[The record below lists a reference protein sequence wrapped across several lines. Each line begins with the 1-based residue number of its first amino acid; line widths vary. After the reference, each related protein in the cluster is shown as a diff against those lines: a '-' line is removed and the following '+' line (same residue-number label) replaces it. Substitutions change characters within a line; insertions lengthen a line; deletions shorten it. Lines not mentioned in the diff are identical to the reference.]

1 MRFADYFGRAFA
13 SVNASQFPWMKTLKE
28 SSVAKMVDV
37 SFSFSLSLSFVS
49 FFSEKEVKESPD
61 LHNSLTKSCTVETR
75 LENIISAKRCFCI
88 LWIIYV
94 SRKFRFG
101 MQELWDEIIP
111 ANLYGSKGY
120 DF

>member
-37 SFSFSLSLSFVS
+37 SFSFSHFSLSFMS

-61 LHNSLTKSCTVETR
+61 LHNSLTKSCTVEIR
-75 LENIISAKRCFCI
+75 LENIISA
-88 LWIIYV
+88 
-94 SRKFRFG
+94 
-101 MQELWDEIIP
+101 
-111 ANLYGSKGY
+111 
-120 DF
+120 